1 MHCRIV
7 PWGGL
12 PGVALCWVTK
22 GRRAIGWRRFDHDR
36 LGRPVIDK
44 YLVSPETVWDP
55 GAQLLSQCIVVAN
68 SARTLYLSGQTAI
81 TADGRFEGVGDVE
94 TQIRLSFENIRLIL
108 DAAGGTLDNVVKL
121 TVYFVDLD
129 DLDTY
134 TGILGE
140 LFPKMRPAQTV
151 VEVSRLAL
159 DELLIEIDATAV
171 L

>member
-1 MHCRIV
+1 MGRITGCPIV
-7 PWGGL
+7 LGHNR
-12 PGVALCWVTK
+12 
-22 GRRAIGWRRFDHDR
+22 RRAVGWRWHDHDR

-44 YLVSPETVWDP
+44 YLVSPKTVWDP

-68 SARTLYLSGQTAI
+68 PARTLYLSGQTAI
-81 TADGRFEGVGDVE
+81 TADGQFGGVGDVE
-94 TQIRLSFENIRLIL
+94 AQIRLSFENIRLIL

-121 TVYFVDLD
+121 TVYFVNLG

-140 LFPKMRPAQTV
+140 LFPKIRPAQTV
-151 VEVSRLAL
+151 VEVSRLAM